1 MIFWYNY
8 LEDGD
13 KVRNILPADTY
24 KVFNRA
30 FTQDKEKD
38 IIVSLYQP
46 IIGVLAV
53 NLYLTLTN
61 DLLEDK
67 IESDFLPHQHLMG
80 IMGTNLDEIVKARK
94 KLEAIGLLKTYF
106 REDTINNYIYV
117 LYAPLSANE
126 FLNHPI
132 LNVVL
137 YNNLGKAEYDKIID
151 KYRTK
156 KFSTKDYLDITTS
169 FDKVF
174 TSVNGYA
181 FDNPDI
187 IDEKT
192 RKIEIESNIDIS
204 LIISGIPSK
213 MVNAKCF
220 NKESVDLII
229 NLAYIYKIDNLN
241 MQGLIRNS
249 INERGMIDKEEL
261 KNACRNFYQFEN
273 NGKLPTVIYNKQP
286 EYLKEPKGNN
296 SNIAKMIYTFENVS
310 PYEFLK
316 NSYNNA
322 EPTSRDKK
330 IIENLM
336 LEQKLSPG
344 VVNVLIDYVLKIN
357 NKKLN
362 KEFVEAIAGQWK
374 RLNIETVK
382 EAMEICRK
390 EHKKVSKVVPKIKKE
405 TIDNNLPEW
414 FDKSFEKDSGKLDE
428 LEDVL
433 KDFE

>member
-1 MIFWYNY
+1 M
-8 LEDGD
+8 
-13 KVRNILPADTY
+13 RTILPADTY
-24 KVFNRA
+24 TVFNRS
-30 FTQDKEKD
+30 FLTPRGKD
-38 IIVSLYQP
+38 VIVSLYQP
-46 IIGVLAV
+46 IIGLSAV
-53 NLYLTLTN
+53 SLYLTLYN
-61 DLLEDK
+61 DL
-67 IESDFLPHQHLMG
+67 ESSEVESVSYTHHHLMS
-80 IMGTNLDEIVKARK
+80 IMMTNLKTIEEARK
-94 KLEAIGLLKTYF
+94 KLEAIGLLKTFYK
-106 REDTINNYIYV
+106 EDATNNYIYI
-117 LYAPLSANE
+117 LYAPLTASE

-137 YNNLGKAEYDKIID
+137 YNNLGKAEYDTVIE

-156 KFSTKDYLDITTS
+156 KIITKDYQDITTS

-174 TSVNGYA
+174 TSVNGYT
-181 FDNPDI
+181 FPNTDI

-192 RKIEIESNIDIS
+192 RKIEIESNIDIN
-204 LIISGIPSK
+204 LITSGIPSR
-213 MVNAKCF
+213 MVNSKCF
-220 NKESVDLII
+220 NKDTIDLII

-241 MQGLIRNS
+241 MQGLVRNS
-249 INERGMIDKEEL
+249 INERGMIDREEL

-273 NGKLPTVIYNKQP
+273 NGKLPTVIYNRQP
-286 EYLKEPKGNN
+286 EYLKEPVGDN

-316 NSYNNA
+316 SSYNNA

-357 NKKLN
+357 NKKLS
-362 KEFVEAIAGQWK
+362 KEYVEAIAGHWK

-390 EHKKVSKVVPKIKKE
+390 EHKKVSKSVPKIKKE
-405 TIDNNLPEW
+405 NNANLPEW
-414 FDKSFEKDSGKLDE
+414 FDKSFEKQSDNLEE

>member
-1 MIFWYNY
+1 M
-8 LEDGD
+8 
-13 KVRNILPADTY
+13 RSILPADTY

-30 FTQDKEKD
+30 FIENREKD
-38 IIVSLYQP
+38 VLVSLYQP

-61 DLLEDK
+61 DLSTDL
-67 IESDFLPHQHLMG
+67 IESSYLPHQHLMG
-80 IMGTNLDEIVKARK
+80 VMGVNLDEIVKARK
-94 KLEAIGLLKTYF
+94 KLEAIGLLKSYF
-106 REDTINNYIYV
+106 REDEINNYIYV
-117 LYAPLSANE
+117 LYAPLSASE

-137 YNNLGKAEYDKIID
+137 YNNLGKAEYEAIVE

-156 KFSTKDYLDITTS
+156 KIITKDFIDITTS

-174 TSVNGYA
+174 TSVNGYS
-181 FDNPDI
+181 FSNPDI

-192 RKIEIESNIDIS
+192 RKIEIDSNIDIN
-204 LIISGIPSK
+204 LIISSIPNR

-220 NKESVDLII
+220 NKETTDLII

-241 MQGLIRNS
+241 MQGLVRNS
-249 INERGMIDKEEL
+249 LNERGMIDKEEL

-273 NGKLPTVIYNKQP
+273 NGKLPTVIYNRQP
-286 EYLKEPKGNN
+286 EYLKEPVGST
-296 SNIAKMIYTFENVS
+296 SNISKMIYTFENVS

-322 EPTSRDKK
+322 EPTARDKK

-344 VVNVLIDYVLKIN
+344 VVNVLIDYVLRIN

-390 EHKKVSKVVPKIKKE
+390 EHKKVSKTVSKVKKE
-405 TIDNNLPEW
+405 IDNTNLPDW
-414 FDKSFEKDSGKLDE
+414 FDKNFEKDNDKLDE
-428 LEDVL
+428 LADVL